1 MIYILM
7 QNKIPESS
15 YYPDGVFKDFDFAL
29 VHLDHSNIHEN
40 LIFAF
45 DDDQRE
51 GECKRQ
57 FYGSR

>member
-1 MIYILM
+1 M